1 MTEPASRDRH
11 AGLFASAARIFD
23 LSLGQ
28 MLWSR
33 RSVFL
38 GVLLGGPVLLAVALR
53 IVDTLHALG
62 LPRST
67 ARRSAGR
74 RSSA

>member
-1 MTEPASRDRH
+1 MNRAATKAPTV
-11 AGLFASAARIFD
+11 LASAMRIFD

-38 GVLLGGPVLLAVALR
+38 GLVLGAAGSSITMRRFLR
-53 IVDTLHALG
+53 V
-62 LPRST
+62 
-67 ARRSAGR
+67 
-74 RSSA
+74 